1 MVEIYVTQI
10 LLKMLKSNVGG
21 IEPMPVHDDTLHK
34 LPLSSDYCKDMQ
46 IWILA
51 LLCDPQK
58 PLVQIEIILIP
69 LITCLANDFS
79 SSRRV

>member
-21 IEPMPVHDDTLHK
+21 IEPMSVHDDTLHK

-58 PLVQIEIILIP
+58 PLVQIEI
-69 LITCLANDFS
+69 TYS
-79 SSRRV
+79 SHNLPCK

>member
-21 IEPMPVHDDTLHK
+21 IEPMSVHDDTLHK

-51 LLCDPQK
+51 LLCDPQNH
-58 PLVQIEIILIP
+58 LCRLRLELIP

-79 SSRRV
+79 IR

>member
-1 MVEIYVTQI
+1 MSHEY
-10 LLKMLKSNVGG
+10 LLKMLQSNVG

-34 LPLSSDYCKDMQ
+34 LLLSSDYCKDMQ

-58 PLVQIEIILIP
+58 PLVHIEI
-69 LITCLANDFS
+69 TYS
-79 SSRRV
+79 SHNLPCK